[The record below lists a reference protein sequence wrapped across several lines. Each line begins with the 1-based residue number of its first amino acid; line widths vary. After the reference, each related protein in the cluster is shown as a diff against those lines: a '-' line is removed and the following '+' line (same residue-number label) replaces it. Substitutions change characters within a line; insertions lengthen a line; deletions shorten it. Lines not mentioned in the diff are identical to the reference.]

1 MSKGSARRP
10 AEVPSEVV
18 DANWDN
24 IFGKK
29 DKPEAKDIVDQSK
42 KDSSCTQATS
52 DGDGVVVSSL

>member
-29 DKPEAKDIVDQSK
+29 DKVKETIQEDHVERDILPE
-42 KDSSCTQATS
+42 TTTATEVNS
-52 DGDGVVVSSL
+52 